1 MSYIRPLLKR
11 DKQIDKKR
19 IMKRYISTLIVA
31 TAISTVHAQ
40 NTAENSPTNVN
51 KSEGTIFGQIIDS
64 QGKPISKASIN
75 LFQVIK
81 DQKNNQEREI
91 LIRSTSSLENGNFN
105 FSAISNTNNWKLKIS
120 SIGYATLELNVDHSD
135 DKKVLNKNIGTIVL
149 KNDNQQLAEVTV
161 TGRKALLEMD
171 IDKKVFNVEKNIVAT
186 GGTAIDVLRN
196 MPSVQVDIDGNV
208 KLRNAAPTIF
218 VDGKP
223 TTLSPDQ
230 IPADVIE
237 KIEIITN
244 PSAKYDAS
252 GSMAGILNIILKKNK
267 KTGYNGMVTLGGDR
281 FGGTNFMGSL
291 NARQNKLNLSF
302 TGMNMRMRTNTEGDS
317 HRTSN
322 INNINSTVDQD
333 IEGKTK
339 GMITFGRL
347 GLDYDF
353 SPRTSLSIA
362 GVLVEG
368 KFRPNEET
376 LISTQSGGKT
386 SLSNRISESERS
398 FKPRGLQAGIVQKF
412 KTEGEELTVD
422 FNYFGGNNNS
432 NGLYTTNYLNDINQ
446 ITGTKKQ
453 QNIGSGN
460 NKFITIQTDYVKPFK
475 NGMKL
480 ETGLRAQINKL
491 KNLNDNS
498 IQDIGEKD
506 FKNISSASANYDS
519 KNSVYAAYVS
529 LGGNF
534 KDWVSYKIG
543 LRAENS
549 TYNGELLNT
558 NEKFKNNYP
567 LSLFPSVFLSKK
579 LTEKDQ
585 IQMSVTRRVNRPNFF
600 QTIPVIDYTD
610 SLNITKGNADL
621 VPEFTTSGEL
631 SYSRTHGKG
640 TFLASVYY
648 KSTNNLITRFLTQEL
663 NPVTG
668 KMDFINT
675 YINANSSKNYG
686 AEFTYTNNLKK
697 WWDLTADLNF
707 YNSKIEVDDSTPS
720 EAMWTVFGKLN
731 NTFNVKNNWNLQVA
745 FEYQGKTNMPVTQGQ
760 SFGPPMNQAQS
771 SSQGYIKPFYGVDLA
786 LKKSFLK
793 NQAASV
799 TLAVNDIF
807 RSRGNTIV
815 SSGEGFT
822 QSYYRLSNPQLI
834 KLNLSYRFGKM
845 DMNMFKKNKNQNS
858 MEGMQMQ

>member
-1 MSYIRPLLKR
+1 MKKIIAALL
-11 DKQIDKKR
+11 
-19 IMKRYISTLIVA
+19 LA
-31 TAISTVHAQ
+31 TAVASLHAQ
-40 NTAENSPTNVN
+40 TSPSGRPSNFAVAEGKLS
-51 KSEGTIFGQIIDS
+51 GQLIDL
-64 QGKPISKASIN
+64 QGKPIAQASVN
-75 LFQVIK
+75 LLRVIH
-81 DQKNNQEREI
+81 DQSTGKEREI
-91 LIRSTSSLENGNFN
+91 LFKSTSSLENGK
-105 FSAISNTNNWKLKIS
+105 FSFTALSTNDKWKLKIS
-120 SIGYATLELNVDHSD
+120 SVGYTAKDIAVEYGSDSKVLDKDLGAITLE
-135 DKKVLNKNIGTIVL
+135 
-149 KNDNQQLAEVTV
+149 NDNRKLDEVTV

-171 IDKKVFNVEKNIVAT
+171 IDKKVYNVEKNIVAA
-186 GGTAIDVLRN
+186 GGTAIDVMRN

-223 TTLSPDQ
+223 TTLTPDQ

-267 KTGYNGMVTLGGDR
+267 KTGYNGMVTLGADR

-291 NARQNKLNLSF
+291 NLRQNKFNISL

-317 HRTSN
+317 YRSST
-322 INNINSTVDQD
+322 IDGVNSIVNQD

-339 GMITFGRL
+339 GMISFGRL
-347 GLDYDF
+347 GLDYDL
-353 SPRTSLSIA
+353 SPRTTVSVA
-362 GVLVEG
+362 GIFVEG
-368 KFRPNEET
+368 KFRPNENTMITTE
-376 LISTQSGGKT
+376 SQGN
-386 SLSNRISESERS
+386 SNRISESERS
-398 FKPRGLQAGIVQKF
+398 FKPRGLQAGLVQKF
-412 KTEGEELTVD
+412 KTEGEELTAD
-422 FNYFGGNNNS
+422 FNYFGGTNKS
-432 NGLYTTNYLNDINQ
+432 NGTYTTNYLDNSGIIGSQ
-446 ITGTKKQ
+446 IQK
-453 QNIGSGN
+453 NIGSGD
-460 NKFITIQTDYVKPFK
+460 NKFMTVQADYVKPFK

-480 ETGLRAQINKL
+480 ETGVRAQINKL
-491 KNLNDNS
+491 KNLNSNTLKARDEDEYK
-498 IQDIGEKD
+498 DI
-506 FKNISSASANYDS
+506 SAASANYDN
-519 KNSVYAAYVS
+519 KNTVYAAYAS
-529 LGGNF
+529 LGGNL

-543 LRAENS
+543 LRVENS
-549 TYNGELLNT
+549 TYDGELINT
-558 NEKFKNNYP
+558 NQKFHNNYP
-567 LSLFPSVFLSKK
+567 VSLFPSLFLSKK

-585 IQMSVTRRVNRPNFF
+585 LQMSVTRRVNRPNFF
-600 QTIPVIDYTD
+600 QLIPFVDYTD
-610 SLNITKGNADL
+610 SLNITRGNPDL

-648 KSTNNLITRFLTQEL
+648 KYTTNLITRYLTQEL
-663 NPVTG
+663 NPITN

-707 YNSKIEVDDSTPS
+707 YNSKIEIDDKTPS
-720 EAMWTVFGKLN
+720 EGMWTVFGKLN
-731 NTFNVKNNWNLQVA
+731 NTFNLKKNWNLQLA
-745 FEYQGKTNMPVTQGQ
+745 FEYQGKTNMPVTQNQ
-760 SFGPPMNQAQS
+760 TFGPPMNQAQS
-771 SSQGYIKPFYGVDLA
+771 SSQGYIKPFYGIDFA
-786 LKKSFLK
+786 IKKSFLK

-807 RSRGNTIV
+807 RTRGNTIV
-815 SSGEGFT
+815 SSGDGFY
-822 QSYYRLSNPQLI
+822 QEYYRLSNPQLV

>member
-1 MSYIRPLLKR
+1 
-11 DKQIDKKR
+11 
-19 IMKRYISTLIVA
+19 MKTYISALMMAASVSTLDA
-31 TAISTVHAQ
+31 QTSSTNRPSSISI
-40 NTAENSPTNVN
+40 
-51 KSEGTIFGQIIDS
+51 SEGKLLGQIVDN
-64 QGKPISKASIN
+64 QGKPIAQASVTLLQI
-75 LFQVIK
+75 IK
-81 DQKNNQEREI
+81 EQTSGKEREV
-91 LIRSTSSLENGNFN
+91 LIRSTSSQENGT
-105 FSAISNTNNWKLKIS
+105 FSFSDVSTKDKWKLKIS
-120 SIGYATLELNVDHSD
+120 SVGYTAKDIRVEYGSN
-135 DKKVLNKNIGTIVL
+135 NKNINKDMGSIVL
-149 KNDNQQLAEVTV
+149 DPDNQKLDEVTV

-171 IDKKVFNVEKNIVAT
+171 IDKKVYNVEKNIVAA

-291 NARQNKLNLSF
+291 NARQDKLNISL

-317 HRTSN
+317 HRLSN
-322 INNINSTVDQD
+322 INNENSVVDQD

-353 SPRTSLSIA
+353 SPKTTFSIA
-362 GVLVEG
+362 GIFVEG
-368 KFRPNEET
+368 KFRPNEST
-376 LISTQSGGKT
+376 LISTQSASNT

-398 FKPRGLQAGIVQKF
+398 FKPRGLQAGLVQKF

-422 FNYFGGNNNS
+422 FNYFGGSNTS
-432 NGLYTTNYLNDINQ
+432 NGLYTTNYLNSMNQ
-446 ITGTKKQ
+446 ITGTQIQK
-453 QNIGSGN
+453 NNGSGDN
-460 NKFITIQTDYVKPFK
+460 QFMTIQADYVKPFK

-480 ETGLRAQINKL
+480 ETGLRAQIN
-491 KNLNDNS
+491 NLTNINDNS
-498 IQDIGEKD
+498 LKAIGEED
-506 FKNISSASANYDS
+506 FENITSASTNYYN
-519 KNSVYAAYVS
+519 KNTVYAVYAS
-529 LGGNF
+529 LGGNL
-534 KDWVSYKIG
+534 KDWVSYKVG
-543 LRAENS
+543 LRGESS
-549 TYNGELLNT
+549 TYDGELLNT
-558 NEKFKNNYP
+558 NEKFHNRYP
-567 LSLFPSVFLSKK
+567 LSLFPSLFLSKK
-579 LTEKDQ
+579 ISEKDQ
-585 IQMSVTRRVNRPNFF
+585 VQMSVTRRVNRPNFF
-600 QTIPVIDYTD
+600 QIIPFIDYTD
-610 SLNITKGNADL
+610 SLNITRGNADL
-621 VPEFTTSGEL
+621 VPEFTTSGEI

-648 KSTNNLITRFLTQEL
+648 KKTNNLITRYLTQEL
-663 NPVTG
+663 NPITD

-675 YINANSSKNYG
+675 YINANASRNYG

-697 WWDLTADLNF
+697 WWDLTADVNF
-707 YNSKIEVDDSTPS
+707 YNSKIEVDERVKTD
-720 EAMWTVFGKLN
+720 AMWTVFGKLN
-731 NTFNVKNNWNLQVA
+731 NTFNIKNNWNFQLA
-745 FEYQGKTNMPVTQGQ
+745 FEYQGKTNMPVTQNQ

-786 LKKSFLK
+786 IKKSFLK

-815 SSGEGFT
+815 SSGEGFSQT
-822 QSYYRLSNPQLI
+822 YYRLSNPQLV

-845 DMNMFKKNKNQNS
+845 DMNMFKKNKSQNA
-858 MEGMQMQ
+858 MEGIQM

>member
-1 MSYIRPLLKR
+1 
-11 DKQIDKKR
+11 
-19 IMKRYISTLIVA
+19 MKTYISALMMAASVSTLDA
-31 TAISTVHAQ
+31 QTSSTNRPSSISI
-40 NTAENSPTNVN
+40 
-51 KSEGTIFGQIIDS
+51 SEGKLLGQIVDN
-64 QGKPISKASIN
+64 QGKPIAQASVTLLQI
-75 LFQVIK
+75 IK
-81 DQKNNQEREI
+81 EQTSGKEREV
-91 LIRSTSSLENGNFN
+91 LIRSTSSQENGT
-105 FSAISNTNNWKLKIS
+105 FSFSDVSTKDKWKLKIS
-120 SIGYATLELNVDHSD
+120 SVGYTAKDIRVEYGSN
-135 DKKVLNKNIGTIVL
+135 NKNINKDMGSIVL
-149 KNDNQQLAEVTV
+149 DPDNQKLDEVTV

-171 IDKKVFNVEKNIVAT
+171 IDKKVYNVEKNIVAA

-291 NARQNKLNLSF
+291 NARQDKLNISL
-302 TGMNMRMRTNTEGDS
+302 TGMNMRMRNNTEGDS
-317 HRTSN
+317 HRLSN
-322 INNINSTVDQD
+322 INNENSVVDQD

-353 SPRTSLSIA
+353 SPKTTFSIA
-362 GVLVEG
+362 GIFVEG
-368 KFRPNEET
+368 KFRPNEST
-376 LISTQSGGKT
+376 LISTQSASNT

-398 FKPRGLQAGIVQKF
+398 FKPRGLQAGLVQKF

-422 FNYFGGNNNS
+422 FNYFGGSNTS
-432 NGLYTTNYLNDINQ
+432 NGLYTTNYLNSMNQ
-446 ITGTKKQ
+446 ITGTQIQK
-453 QNIGSGN
+453 NNGSGDN
-460 NKFITIQTDYVKPFK
+460 QFMTIQADYVKPFK

-480 ETGLRAQINKL
+480 ETGLRAQIN
-491 KNLNDNS
+491 NLTNINDNS
-498 IQDIGEKD
+498 LKAIGEED
-506 FKNISSASANYDS
+506 FENITSASTNYYN
-519 KNSVYAAYVS
+519 KNTVYAVYAS
-529 LGGNF
+529 LGGNL
-534 KDWVSYKIG
+534 KDWVSYKVG
-543 LRAENS
+543 LRGESS
-549 TYNGELLNT
+549 TYDGELLNT
-558 NEKFKNNYP
+558 NEKFHNRYP
-567 LSLFPSVFLSKK
+567 LSLFPSLFLSKK
-579 LTEKDQ
+579 ISEKDQ
-585 IQMSVTRRVNRPNFF
+585 VQMSVTRRVNRPNFF
-600 QTIPVIDYTD
+600 QIIPFIDYTD
-610 SLNITKGNADL
+610 SLNITRGNADL
-621 VPEFTTSGEL
+621 VPEFTTSGEI

-648 KSTNNLITRFLTQEL
+648 KKTNNLITRYLTQEL
-663 NPVTG
+663 NPITD

-675 YINANSSKNYG
+675 YINANASRNYG

-697 WWDLTADLNF
+697 WWDLTADVNF
-707 YNSKIEVDDSTPS
+707 YNSKIEVDERVKTD
-720 EAMWTVFGKLN
+720 AMWTVFGKLN
-731 NTFNVKNNWNLQVA
+731 NTFNIKNNWNFQLA
-745 FEYQGKTNMPVTQGQ
+745 FEYQGKTNMPVTQNQ

-786 LKKSFLK
+786 IKKSFLK

-815 SSGEGFT
+815 SSGEGFSQT
-822 QSYYRLSNPQLI
+822 YYRLSNPQLV

-845 DMNMFKKNKNQNS
+845 DMNMFKKNKSQNA
-858 MEGMQMQ
+858 MEGIQM

>member
-1 MSYIRPLLKR
+1 MKKIIAALL
-11 DKQIDKKR
+11 
-19 IMKRYISTLIVA
+19 LA
-31 TAISTVHAQ
+31 TAVASLHAQ
-40 NTAENSPTNVN
+40 TSPSGRPSNFSIAEGKLS
-51 KSEGTIFGQIIDS
+51 GQLIDL
-64 QGKPISKASIN
+64 QGKPIAQASVN
-75 LFQVIK
+75 LLRVIH
-81 DQKNNQEREI
+81 DQSTGKEREI
-91 LIRSTSSLENGNFN
+91 LFKSTSSLENGK
-105 FSAISNTNNWKLKIS
+105 FSFTALSTKDKWKLKIS
-120 SIGYATLELNVDHSD
+120 SVGYTAKDIAVEYGSDSKVLDKDLGAITLE
-135 DKKVLNKNIGTIVL
+135 
-149 KNDNQQLAEVTV
+149 NDNRKLDEVTV

-171 IDKKVFNVEKNIVAT
+171 IDKKVYNVEKNIVAA
-186 GGTAIDVLRN
+186 GGTAIDVMRN

-223 TTLSPDQ
+223 TTLTPDQ

-267 KTGYNGMVTLGGDR
+267 KTGYNGMVTLGADR

-291 NARQNKLNLSF
+291 NLRQNKFNISL

-317 HRTSN
+317 YRS
-322 INNINSTVDQD
+322 STIDGVSSIVNQD

-339 GMITFGRL
+339 GMISFGRL
-347 GLDYDF
+347 GLDYDL
-353 SPRTSLSIA
+353 SPRTTVSVA
-362 GVLVEG
+362 GIFVEG
-368 KFRPNEET
+368 KFRPNENTMITTE
-376 LISTQSGGKT
+376 SQGN
-386 SLSNRISESERS
+386 SNRISESERS
-398 FKPRGLQAGIVQKF
+398 FKPRGLQAGLVQKF
-412 KTEGEELTVD
+412 KTEGEELTAD
-422 FNYFGGNNNS
+422 FNYFGGTNKS
-432 NGLYTTNYLNDINQ
+432 NGTYTTNYLDNSGIIGSQ
-446 ITGTKKQ
+446 IQK
-453 QNIGSGN
+453 NIGSGD
-460 NKFITIQTDYVKPFK
+460 NKFMTVQADYVKPFK

-480 ETGLRAQINKL
+480 ETGVRAQINKL
-491 KNLNDNS
+491 KNLNSNTLKARDEDEYK
-498 IQDIGEKD
+498 DI
-506 FKNISSASANYDS
+506 SAASANYDN
-519 KNSVYAAYVS
+519 KNTVYAAYAS
-529 LGGNF
+529 LGGNL

-543 LRAENS
+543 LRVENS
-549 TYNGELLNT
+549 TYDGELINT
-558 NEKFKNNYP
+558 NQKFHNNYP
-567 LSLFPSVFLSKK
+567 VSLFPSLFLSKK

-585 IQMSVTRRVNRPNFF
+585 LQMSVTRRVNRPNFF
-600 QTIPVIDYTD
+600 QLIPFVDYTD
-610 SLNITKGNADL
+610 SLNITRGNPDL

-648 KSTNNLITRFLTQEL
+648 KYTTNLITRYLTQEL
-663 NPVTG
+663 NPITN

-707 YNSKIEVDDSTPS
+707 YNSKIEIDDKTPS
-720 EAMWTVFGKLN
+720 EGMWTVFGKLN
-731 NTFNVKNNWNLQVA
+731 NTFNLKKNWNLQLA
-745 FEYQGKTNMPVTQGQ
+745 FEYQGKTNMPVTQNQ
-760 SFGPPMNQAQS
+760 TFGPPMNQAQS
-771 SSQGYIKPFYGVDLA
+771 SSQGYIKPFYGIDFA
-786 LKKSFLK
+786 IKKSFLK

-807 RSRGNTIV
+807 RTRGNTII
-815 SSGEGFT
+815 SSGDGFY
-822 QSYYRLSNPQLI
+822 QEYYRLSNPQLV

>member
-1 MSYIRPLLKR
+1 MKKIIAALL
-11 DKQIDKKR
+11 
-19 IMKRYISTLIVA
+19 LA
-31 TAISTVHAQ
+31 TAVASLHAQ
-40 NTAENSPTNVN
+40 TSPSGRPSNFSIAEGKLS
-51 KSEGTIFGQIIDS
+51 GQLIDL
-64 QGKPISKASIN
+64 QGKPIAQASVN
-75 LFQVIK
+75 LLRVIH
-81 DQKNNQEREI
+81 DQSTGKEREI
-91 LIRSTSSLENGNFN
+91 LFKSTSSLENGK
-105 FSAISNTNNWKLKIS
+105 FSFTALSTKDKWKLKIS
-120 SIGYATLELNVDHSD
+120 SVGYTAKDIAVEYGSDSKVLDKDLGAITLE
-135 DKKVLNKNIGTIVL
+135 
-149 KNDNQQLAEVTV
+149 NDNRKLDEVTV

-171 IDKKVFNVEKNIVAT
+171 IDKKVYNVEKNIVAA
-186 GGTAIDVLRN
+186 GGTAIDVMRN

-223 TTLSPDQ
+223 TTLTPDQ

-267 KTGYNGMVTLGGDR
+267 KTGYNGMVTLGADR

-291 NARQNKLNLSF
+291 NLRQNKFNISL

-317 HRTSN
+317 YRS
-322 INNINSTVDQD
+322 STIDGVSSIVNQD

-339 GMITFGRL
+339 GMISFGRL
-347 GLDYDF
+347 GLDYDL
-353 SPRTSLSIA
+353 SPRTTVSVA
-362 GVLVEG
+362 GIFVEG
-368 KFRPNEET
+368 KFRPNENTMITTE
-376 LISTQSGGKT
+376 SQGN
-386 SLSNRISESERS
+386 SNRISESERS
-398 FKPRGLQAGIVQKF
+398 FKPRGLQAGLVQKF
-412 KTEGEELTVD
+412 KTEGEELTAD
-422 FNYFGGNNNS
+422 FNYFGGTNKS
-432 NGLYTTNYLNDINQ
+432 NGTYTTNYLDNSGIIGSQ
-446 ITGTKKQ
+446 IQK
-453 QNIGSGN
+453 NIGSGD
-460 NKFITIQTDYVKPFK
+460 NKFMTVQADYVKPFK

-480 ETGLRAQINKL
+480 ETGVRAQINKL
-491 KNLNDNS
+491 KNLNSNTLKARDEDEYK
-498 IQDIGEKD
+498 DI
-506 FKNISSASANYDS
+506 SAASANYDN
-519 KNSVYAAYVS
+519 KNTVYAAYAS
-529 LGGNF
+529 LGGNL

-543 LRAENS
+543 LRVENS
-549 TYNGELLNT
+549 TYDGELINT
-558 NEKFKNNYP
+558 NQKFHNNYP
-567 LSLFPSVFLSKK
+567 VSLFPSLFLSKK

-585 IQMSVTRRVNRPNFF
+585 LQMSVTRRVNRPNFF
-600 QTIPVIDYTD
+600 QLIPFVDYTD
-610 SLNITKGNADL
+610 SLNITRGNPDL

-648 KSTNNLITRFLTQEL
+648 KYTTNLITRYLTQEL
-663 NPVTG
+663 NPITN

-707 YNSKIEVDDSTPS
+707 YNSKIEIDDKTPS
-720 EAMWTVFGKLN
+720 EGMWTVFGKLN
-731 NTFNVKNNWNLQVA
+731 NTFNLKKNWNLQLA
-745 FEYQGKTNMPVTQGQ
+745 FEYQGKTNMPVTQNQ
-760 SFGPPMNQAQS
+760 TFGPPMNQAQS
-771 SSQGYIKPFYGVDLA
+771 SSQGYIKPFYGIDFA
-786 LKKSFLK
+786 IKKSFLK

-807 RSRGNTIV
+807 RTRGNTIV
-815 SSGEGFT
+815 SSGDGFY
-822 QSYYRLSNPQLI
+822 QEYYRLSNPQLV

>member
-1 MSYIRPLLKR
+1 
-11 DKQIDKKR
+11 
-19 IMKRYISTLIVA
+19 MKTYISALMMAASVSTLDA
-31 TAISTVHAQ
+31 QTSST
-40 NTAENSPTNVN
+40 NRPSSITI
-51 KSEGTIFGQIIDS
+51 SEGKLLGQIVDN
-64 QGKPISKASIN
+64 QGKPIAQASVTLLQI
-75 LFQVIK
+75 IK
-81 DQKNNQEREI
+81 EQTSGKEREV
-91 LIRSTSSLENGNFN
+91 LIRSTSSQENGT
-105 FSAISNTNNWKLKIS
+105 FSFSDVSTKDKWKLKIS
-120 SIGYATLELNVDHSD
+120 SVGYTAKDIRVEYGSNNQNI
-135 DKKVLNKNIGTIVL
+135 NKDMGSIVL
-149 KNDNQQLAEVTV
+149 EPDNQKLDEVTV

-171 IDKKVFNVEKNIVAT
+171 IDKKVYNVEKNIVAA

-291 NARQNKLNLSF
+291 NARQDKLNISL

-317 HRTSN
+317 HRLSN
-322 INNINSTVDQD
+322 INNENSVVDQD

-353 SPRTSLSIA
+353 SPKTTFSIA
-362 GVLVEG
+362 GIFVEG
-368 KFRPNEET
+368 KFRPNEST
-376 LISTQSGGKT
+376 LISTQSVSNT

-398 FKPRGLQAGIVQKF
+398 FKPRGLQAGLVQKF

-422 FNYFGGNNNS
+422 FNYFGGSNTS
-432 NGLYTTNYLNDINQ
+432 NGLYTTNYLNSMNQ
-446 ITGTKKQ
+446 ITGTQIQK
-453 QNIGSGN
+453 NNGSGDN
-460 NKFITIQTDYVKPFK
+460 QFMTIQADYVKPFK

-480 ETGLRAQINKL
+480 ETGLRAQIN
-491 KNLNDNS
+491 NLTNINDNS
-498 IQDIGEKD
+498 LKAIGEED
-506 FKNISSASANYDS
+506 FENITSASTNYDN
-519 KNSVYAAYVS
+519 KNTVYAVYAS
-529 LGGNF
+529 LGGNL
-534 KDWVSYKIG
+534 KDWVSYKVG
-543 LRAENS
+543 LRGESS
-549 TYNGELLNT
+549 TYDGELLNT
-558 NEKFKNNYP
+558 NEKFHNRYP
-567 LSLFPSVFLSKK
+567 LSLFPSLFLSKK
-579 LTEKDQ
+579 ISEKDQ
-585 IQMSVTRRVNRPNFF
+585 VQMSVTRRVNRPNFF
-600 QTIPVIDYTD
+600 QIIPFIDYTD
-610 SLNITKGNADL
+610 SLNITRGNADL
-621 VPEFTTSGEL
+621 VPEFTTSGEI

-648 KSTNNLITRFLTQEL
+648 KKTNNLITRYLTQEL
-663 NPVTG
+663 NPITD

-675 YINANSSKNYG
+675 YINANASRNYG

-697 WWDLTADLNF
+697 WWDLTADVNF
-707 YNSKIEVDDSTPS
+707 YNSKIEVDERVKTD
-720 EAMWTVFGKLN
+720 AMWTVFGKLN
-731 NTFNVKNNWNLQVA
+731 NTFNIKNNWNFQLA
-745 FEYQGKTNMPVTQGQ
+745 FEYQGKTNMPVTQNQ

-786 LKKSFLK
+786 IKKSFLK

-799 TLAVNDIF
+799 TLSVNDIF

-815 SSGEGFT
+815 SSGEGFSQT
-822 QSYYRLSNPQLI
+822 YYRLSNPQLV

-845 DMNMFKKNKNQNS
+845 DMNMFKKNKSQNA
-858 MEGMQMQ
+858 MEGIQMQ

>member
-1 MSYIRPLLKR
+1 MKKIIAALL
-11 DKQIDKKR
+11 
-19 IMKRYISTLIVA
+19 LA
-31 TAISTVHAQ
+31 TAVASLHAQ
-40 NTAENSPTNVN
+40 TSPSGRPSNFSIAEGKLS
-51 KSEGTIFGQIIDS
+51 GQLIDL
-64 QGKPISKASIN
+64 QGKPIAQASVN
-75 LFQVIK
+75 LLRVIH
-81 DQKNNQEREI
+81 DQSTGKEREI
-91 LIRSTSSLENGNFN
+91 LFKSTSSLENGK
-105 FSAISNTNNWKLKIS
+105 FSFTALSTNDKWKLKIS
-120 SIGYATLELNVDHSD
+120 SVGYTAKDIAVEYGSDSKVLDKDLGAITLE
-135 DKKVLNKNIGTIVL
+135 
-149 KNDNQQLAEVTV
+149 NDNRKLDEVTV

-171 IDKKVFNVEKNIVAT
+171 IDKKVYNVEKNIVAA
-186 GGTAIDVLRN
+186 GGTAIDVMRN

-223 TTLSPDQ
+223 TTLTPDQ

-267 KTGYNGMVTLGGDR
+267 KTGYNGMVTLGADR

-291 NARQNKLNLSF
+291 NLRQNKFNISL

-317 HRTSN
+317 YRS
-322 INNINSTVDQD
+322 STIDGVSSIVNQD

-339 GMITFGRL
+339 GMISFGRL
-347 GLDYDF
+347 GLDYDL
-353 SPRTSLSIA
+353 SPRTTVSVA
-362 GVLVEG
+362 GIFVEG
-368 KFRPNEET
+368 KFRPNENTMITTE
-376 LISTQSGGKT
+376 SQGN
-386 SLSNRISESERS
+386 SNRISESERS
-398 FKPRGLQAGIVQKF
+398 FKPRGLQAGLVQKF
-412 KTEGEELTVD
+412 KTEGEELTAD
-422 FNYFGGNNNS
+422 FNYFGGTNKS
-432 NGLYTTNYLNDINQ
+432 NGTYTTNYLDNSGIIGSQ
-446 ITGTKKQ
+446 IQK
-453 QNIGSGN
+453 NIGSGD
-460 NKFITIQTDYVKPFK
+460 NKFMTVQADYVKPFK

-480 ETGLRAQINKL
+480 ETGVRAQINKL
-491 KNLNDNS
+491 KNLNSNTLKARDEDEYK
-498 IQDIGEKD
+498 DI
-506 FKNISSASANYDS
+506 SAASANYDN
-519 KNSVYAAYVS
+519 KNTVYAAYAS
-529 LGGNF
+529 LGGNL

-543 LRAENS
+543 LRVENS
-549 TYNGELLNT
+549 TYDGELINT
-558 NEKFKNNYP
+558 NQKFHNNYP
-567 LSLFPSVFLSKK
+567 VSLFPSLFLSKK

-585 IQMSVTRRVNRPNFF
+585 LQMSVTRRVNRPNFF
-600 QTIPVIDYTD
+600 QLIPFVDYTD
-610 SLNITKGNADL
+610 SLNITRGNPDL

-648 KSTNNLITRFLTQEL
+648 KYTTNLITRYLTQEL
-663 NPVTG
+663 NPITN

-707 YNSKIEVDDSTPS
+707 YNSKIEIDDKTPS
-720 EAMWTVFGKLN
+720 EGMWTVFGKLN
-731 NTFNVKNNWNLQVA
+731 NTFNLKKNWNLQLA
-745 FEYQGKTNMPVTQGQ
+745 FEYQGKTNMPVTQNQ
-760 SFGPPMNQAQS
+760 TFGPPMNQAQS
-771 SSQGYIKPFYGVDLA
+771 SSQGYIKPFYGIDFA
-786 LKKSFLK
+786 IKKSFLK

-807 RSRGNTIV
+807 RTRGNTIV
-815 SSGEGFT
+815 SSGDGFY
-822 QSYYRLSNPQLI
+822 QEYYRLSNPQLV